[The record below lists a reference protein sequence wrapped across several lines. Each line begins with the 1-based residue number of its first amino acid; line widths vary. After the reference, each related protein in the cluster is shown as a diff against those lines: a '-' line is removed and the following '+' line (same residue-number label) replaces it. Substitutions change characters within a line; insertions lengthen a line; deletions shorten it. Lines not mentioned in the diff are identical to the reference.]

1 MGPSAKGQ
9 VVIDTRPPKRLCL
22 AVNPHGGRKN
32 GLTVL
37 RQVKPIFDAAGID
50 LTIFETEYA
59 GHAREFIRDLDL
71 SEVDGFCAVGGDGT
85 MHEVV
90 NGLLSRPDN
99 SLVPIGLIPAG
110 TGNSFMH
117 GFDCLDPLE
126 AARRIVAG
134 RTRPIDAAHV
144 TLEGQTLYAFNIVG
158 WGLATDILIHSKGLR
173 WLGESC
179 YTVAAALEVLK
190 GKRRA
195 ARLIVDG
202 REINDRFAF
211 VLACNTRYTGKGMLM
226 APHAD
231 LSDGLIDL
239 VIVRK
244 ASRAQML
251 RLLSKVFDGSHV
263 SSPLVEYIQAKEFSL
278 IPEVDDT
285 VNVDGELMERSPI
298 QVRMIPR
305 AFEVL
310 I

>member
-9 VVIDTRPPKRLCL
+9 VIDPRPPKRLYL

-32 GLTVL
+32 GATVL
-37 RQVKPIFDAAGID
+37 RQVRPIFDAAGID

-59 GHAREFIRDLDL
+59 GHAREFIRDLDF

-99 SLVPIGLIPAG
+99 SQIPIGLIPAG
-110 TGNSFMH
+110 IGNSFMH

-134 RTRPIDAAHV
+134 QTRPIDAAHV

-158 WGLATDILIHSKGLR
+158 WGLATDILIRSDRLR

-179 YTVAAALEVLK
+179 YTVAAVLEVLK

-202 REINDRFAF
+202 REINDQFAF
-211 VLACNTRYTGKGMLM
+211 ILACNTRYTGKGMLM

-244 ASRAQML
+244 ASRMQML

-263 SSPLVEYIQAKEFSL
+263 HSPLVEYVQAKEFSL

-285 VNVDGELMERSPI
+285 VNVDGELLERSPI
-298 QVRMIPR
+298 QVKMIPR